1 MAKPVLRFKVNKQS
15 SEVGGRYYGI
25 IEDTPVTPENSILQI
40 CEFKKITAFS
50 PEQVLRLVEDVCDG
64 AAKLVA
70 RDGQSRQLSSLLK
83 FSPRS
88 RGTFNSEDSR
98 WTNQRLIVGAR
109 LLKDIKLEMNPS
121 DFVMSNVADVGI
133 LTSAAWST
141 GPTLPITVDT
151 VIPNSQQV
159 FGLVRVNGSK
169 LRTWDASNTFAEL
182 RALIRPAG
190 STEVEEKTFAILAA
204 TLSDFADNGF
214 SVTLRNTDLSAVAI
228 QEALSLSAGATLVG
242 LNLVIKHP
250 DEEIEFKALA
260 LDIE

>member
-1 MAKPVLRFKVNKQS
+1 MAKPVLRFKINKQS

-64 AAKLVA
+64 AAQLVA

-88 RGTFNSEDSR
+88 RGTFASEDSR

-109 LLKDIKLEMNPS
+109 LLKDIKLEMDPS
-121 DFVMSNVADVGI
+121 KFVMSNVADVGA
-133 LTSAAWST
+133 LTTAAWDAT
-141 GPTLPITVDT
+141 YAPTLPLDLTEE
-151 VIPNSQQV
+151 
-159 FGLVRVNGSK
+159 FGLTDQWVVRVNGTR
-169 LRTWDASNTFAEL
+169 LQTWDDTNTFASL
-182 RALIRPAG
+182 RLTARSRGEVLTYDVDTTAVALTISG
-190 STEVEEKTFAILAA
+190 
-204 TLSDFADNGF
+204 FADNGF
-214 SVTLRNTDLSAVAI
+214 TVTVANIGSAITISNMFKLPSTPVEI
-228 QEALSLSAGATLVG
+228 LSLDLV
-242 LNLVIKHP
+242 VYHP
-250 DEEIEFKALA
+250 ADDIEFKALP